1 MCDDVFTVDE
11 RIAEVDERIAE
22 VEAMKEFRER
32 MGSGGRFVAVFVDR
46 LGDLYDERRRL
57 QARREQGDGSAG

>member
-1 MCDDVFTVDE
+1 MCDDVFTLDE

-57 QARREQGDGSAG
+57 YEEKGRRDA